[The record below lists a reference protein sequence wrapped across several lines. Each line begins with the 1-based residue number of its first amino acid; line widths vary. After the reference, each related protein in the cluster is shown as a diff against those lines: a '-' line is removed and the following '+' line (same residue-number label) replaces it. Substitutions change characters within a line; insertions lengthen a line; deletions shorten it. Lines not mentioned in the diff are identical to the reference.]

1 MQINDDSLKTL
12 TFSVQVYAEIIDYGF
27 HLHSYFMLPLKSS
40 EEDHSIYSSI
50 EETLNT
56 STHGIGFVLAVCGII
71 ALVDRS
77 SAAIETVT
85 ALIYGCS
92 LALLFLS
99 STLYHAAKDIQ
110 RKLILRKIDHTA
122 IYLLIAGTYTPFML
136 LSVGGTTGKVAL
148 AVIWFVGISGI
159 IFKLT
164 IGHKYPKIS
173 VSTYAVM
180 GWFALLLIYP
190 IYQSLSATGFTLLVA
205 GGLCYSAGIPFYMMK
220 NRHYSHA
227 LWHVCVVAGAACH
240 FFAIYW
246 HVLKPSV

>member
-1 MQINDDSLKTL
+1 
-12 TFSVQVYAEIIDYGF
+12 
-27 HLHSYFMLPLKSS
+27 MLPLKSPK
-40 EEDHSIYSSI
+40 EDQNTYSSR

-56 STHGIGFVLAVCGII
+56 VTHGIGFVLAVCGII
-71 ALVDRS
+71 ALIIRGSGLLENV
-77 SAAIETVT
+77 SALV
-85 ALIYGCS
+85 YGAS

-99 STLYHAAKDIQ
+99 STLYHAANDAH
-110 RKLILRKIDHTA
+110 RKLILRKLDHTA

-136 LSVGGTTGKVAL
+136 LSVGGITGKVAL
-148 AVIWFVGISGI
+148 AVIWTVGISGI

-227 LWHVCVVAGAACH
+227 LWHVCVIAGAACH
-240 FFAIYW
+240 FFAIYGMY
-246 HVLKPSV
+246 